1 MERQLVLW
9 KVPLKS
15 LFLGKVNVSLSPVM
29 FGINTEEAFLNP
41 SSPHSN
47 ENEISLYITNT
58 CSDIQVM
65 RIKKVIT
72 KDNMSLDKLPL
83 LVPQQMYG
91 EQ

>member
-1 MERQLVLW
+1 MT
-9 KVPLKS
+9 
-15 LFLGKVNVSLSPVM
+15 

-41 SSPHSN
+41 SNPHSN